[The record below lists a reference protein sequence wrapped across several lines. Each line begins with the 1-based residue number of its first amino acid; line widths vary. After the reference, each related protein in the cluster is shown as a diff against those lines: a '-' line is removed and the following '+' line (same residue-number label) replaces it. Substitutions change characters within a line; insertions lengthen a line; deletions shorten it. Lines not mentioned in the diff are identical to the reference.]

1 MRSRA
6 LADASIERVPRLF
19 AAIGGL
25 MAIEHI
31 MSRQVVTVQLDDNLK
46 QVRDLF
52 AAFRFHHLLVL
63 EHGKLVGIISDRDL
77 LANLSPFIGKLQ
89 EKPID
94 LASLQKHVHQIMSR
108 HVVTVT
114 PSTSLQDAAKLMLD
128 RGISCLPVVN
138 AEEHVV
144 GIVTWRD
151 LLRGA
156 YGIEPAK
163 TAA

>member
-1 MRSRA
+1 
-6 LADASIERVPRLF
+6 
-19 AAIGGL
+19 

-31 MSRQVVTVQLDDNLK
+31 MSRHVVTVQLDDTLK

-52 AAFRFHHLLVL
+52 AAFRFHHVLVL
-63 EHGKLVGIISDRDL
+63 ESGRLVGIISDRDL

-94 LASLQKHVHQIMSR
+94 LASLKKHAHQIMTR

-114 PSTSLQDAAKLMLD
+114 PGTSLEDAARLMIE
-128 RGISCLPVVN
+128 RGISALPVIG
-138 AEEHVV
+138 AEERVV

-163 TAA
+163 HAA

>member
-1 MRSRA
+1 
-6 LADASIERVPRLF
+6 
-19 AAIGGL
+19 

-31 MSRQVVTVQLDDNLK
+31 MSRHVVTVELDDTLK

-63 EHGKLVGIISDRDL
+63 ERGKLVGIISDRDL
-77 LANLSPFIGKLQ
+77 LSNISPFIGKMQ

-94 LASLQKHVHQIMSR
+94 LASLQKHAHQIMTR
-108 HVVTVT
+108 HVITVT
-114 PSTSLQDAAKLMLD
+114 PSTSLEDAARLMIE
-128 RGISCLPVVN
+128 RGISALPVIG
-138 AEEHVV
+138 AEDRVV

-163 TAA
+163 HAA

>member
-1 MRSRA
+1 
-6 LADASIERVPRLF
+6 
-19 AAIGGL
+19 

-31 MSRQVVTVQLDDNLK
+31 MSRHVVTVELDDTLK

-77 LANLSPFIGKLQ
+77 LSNISPFIGKMQ

-94 LASLQKHVHQIMSR
+94 LASLQKHAHQIMTR

-114 PSTSLQDAAKLMLD
+114 PTTSLQDAAELMLA
-128 RGISCLPVVN
+128 RGISALPVID
-138 AEEHVV
+138 AEGRVV

-163 TAA
+163 HAA

>member
-1 MRSRA
+1 
-6 LADASIERVPRLF
+6 
-19 AAIGGL
+19 

-31 MSRQVVTVQLDDNLK
+31 MSCHVVTVELDDTLK

-52 AAFRFHHLLVL
+52 AAFCYHHVLVF
-63 EHGKLVGIISDRDL
+63 EKSKLVGVISDSDL
-77 LANLSPFIGKLQ
+77 LANISPFIGKMQ

-94 LASLQKHVHQIMSR
+94 LASLQKHAHQIMTR
-108 HVVTVT
+108 HVVTVAPT
-114 PSTSLQDAAKLMLD
+114 TSLQDAAKLMID
-128 RGISCLPVVN
+128 RGISALPVVD
-138 AEEHVV
+138 AEQRVV

-163 TAA
+163 HAA